1 MATVFAGLLLR
12 DTEASG
18 KVALY
23 YCNAIAVE
31 VLVNYATLQGRV
43 VMLSRFNIFNVTY
56 LFY

>member
-18 KVALY
+18 KVAL
-23 YCNAIAVE
+23 CNCHAITVE
-31 VLVNYATLQGRV
+31 VLVNYATLQDRV

-56 LFY
+56 